1 MQEHAIIFT
10 IEKVQH
16 ETSNVATL
24 FLSSPEK
31 RVAYRPGQFI
41 TIYFPET
48 GHVEGKSYSISSS
61 PNEKYIALTVK
72 GVGTFSNK
80 LVAMKPGDT
89 ISGSRPYGYF
99 YTEEETS
106 SLILVAG
113 GIGIAPFRSMIVDTL
128 HKHPTRKMYLFYSN
142 KTLSDIIFKK
152 EFDALTVEYNDR
164 FFVQY
169 YLTQEHADAEM
180 KNGRIPTGDIVE
192 LSQCLPEREFFICG
206 SIAFV
211 RDYWK
216 GLKGAGVSE
225 ECIYTEAF
233 F

>member
-1 MQEHAIIFT
+1 M
-10 IEKVQH
+10 
-16 ETSNVATL
+16 
-24 FLSSPEK
+24 
-31 RVAYRPGQFI
+31 
-41 TIYFPET
+41 
-48 GHVEGKSYSISSS
+48 
-61 PNEKYIALTVK
+61 ALTVK

-99 YTEEETS
+99 YTEDETS

-113 GIGIAPFRSMIVDTL
+113 GIGIAPFRSMIVDAI
-128 HKHPTRKMYLFYSN
+128 HKHMTRKIYLFYSN
-142 KTLSDIIFKK
+142 KTLNDIIFKK
-152 EFDALTVEYNDR
+152 EFDSLAEKYSDR
-164 FFVQY
+164 FFVQQ
-169 YLTQEHADAEM
+169 YLTQELATDAV
-180 KNGRIPTGDIVE
+180 KQGRILVGDILE
-192 LSQCLPEREFFICG
+192 QSQSLPEREFFICG

-225 ECIYTEAF
+225 EYIYTEAF

>member
-1 MQEHAIIFT
+1 MQENNIT
-10 IEKVQH
+10 YTVEEVQQ
-16 ETSNVATL
+16 ETPNVVTL
-24 FLSSPEK
+24 FLTSKVGTVS
-31 RVAYRPGQFI
+31 YRPGQFI
-41 TIYFPET
+41 TVYFPET
-48 GHVEGKSYSISSS
+48 GHAEGKSYSISSS
-61 PNEKYIALTVK
+61 PDEKYMALTVK

-80 LVAMKPGDT
+80 LVAMKPGDM

-164 FFVQY
+164 FFVQQ
-169 YLTQEHADAEM
+169 YLTQEVATGAI
-180 KNGRIPTGDIVE
+180 KQGRIVVGDILG
-192 LSQCLPEREFFICG
+192 LSQSLPEREFFICG

-225 ECIYTEAF
+225 EHIYTEAF